1 MQFFCLEIFLVNLE
15 NFVMKVFLQSN
26 FQQYSEKVT
35 KLDIEKYAALK
46 FKILNYIGH
55 KKF

>member
-46 FKILNYIGH
+46 FKIVNYIGH

>member
-1 MQFFCLEIFLVNLE
+1 MQFFCLERFLVNLE
-15 NFVMKVFLQSN
+15 NFVMKVFLRSN
-26 FQQYSEKVT
+26 LQQYSEKVT

>member
-1 MQFFCLEIFLVNLE
+1 MQFFCREIFLVNLE

-46 FKILNYIGH
+46 FKIVNYIGH